1 MSNPKIKLILN
12 VFGGCFLLLL
22 VVTGLAGALSS
33 PDKAVDAA
41 IAECRAKGWADKDL
55 GLSTSQVSNYVLV
68 STATIT
74 LNSKDSNRP
83 KTIRVQLRNWLN
95 LLGWQSVDY
104 KEE

>member
-1 MSNPKIKLILN
+1 VSNPKIKPTVS

-22 VVTGLAGALSS
+22 VVTGLAGAIS
-33 PDKAVDAA
+33 PPNKAVDAA
-41 IAECRAKGWADKDL
+41 IAECQAKGWPDKDFA
-55 GLSTSQVSNYVLV
+55 LSTAQVSNYGLL

>member
-1 MSNPKIKLILN
+1 VSNPKIKLILS

-22 VVTGLAGALSS
+22 VVTGLAGAMSS
-33 PDKAVDAA
+33 PNKAVDAA
-41 IAECRAKGWADKDL
+41 IAECRAKGWPNKDL
-55 GLSTSQVSNYVLV
+55 GLSTVQVSNYGLV

-95 LLGWQSVDY
+95 MLGWQSVDY

>member
-1 MSNPKIKLILN
+1 MSNPKIKPILS
-12 VFGGCFLLLL
+12 VFGGCLLVLL
-22 VVTGLAGALSS
+22 VVTGLAGAISS

-41 IAECRAKGWADKDL
+41 TAECRAKGWPDKDL
-55 GLSTSQVSNYVLV
+55 GLSTSQVSNYGSV

-74 LNSKDSNRP
+74 LNSKDTNRP

-104 KEE
+104 REE